1 MVKATALKELIKD
14 GLIQGYKLQ
23 DENGTIMDIKTEV
36 IIGAIKSNKIS
47 ISNLNID
54 SNGNLVMV
62 KDKTVNTIKTEN
74 KQPNNGSMTQEQ
86 VKIEDNIDLS
96 NPKIKQMQQLIEK
109 LNAATE
115 VYEQG
120 KDEIMSNKEWDGLYD
135 ELVALEAETG
145 TVLANSPTENV
156 GYEIVSNLP
165 KEKHSTKMLSLDKT
179 KSIDDLKAFLGGHE
193 GVLSWKLDGLTIVL
207 TYLDGKLEKAVTRGN
222 GEVGEV
228 VTPNVKQFTNV
239 PRHIAIPGKFVIRG
253 EAAIRYSTFE
263 KINAAITSED
273 DKYKNPRNLCSG
285 SVRQLDS
292 KITAQRNVEWHCF
305 EVLECST
312 KKLANEYDKQL
323 ALVKTLGFDIVDNYV
338 VTAENIEQV
347 IEQFEKMIQSG
358 YDIPSD
364 GLVLTFRDRE
374 YGKSLGNT
382 TKTPRH
388 SKAFKWKDEVAE
400 TELLDIEWSP
410 SRTGLINP
418 IAIFKPVELEGST
431 VSRASVHN
439 VSILKELELGYGD
452 TIEVYKANMII
463 PQISCNKTCSDTCEI
478 PETCPTCGE
487 PTSIHEEP
495 NSGVLTLWCE
505 NEDCP
510 AKGNRLLKHFVS
522 RDAMNIDGISGKTLE
537 KLVEEGLIT
546 DFASIYH
553 LWEHGEY
560 IAGMEGFGFKSFK
573 KMADAI
579 EKSRKCKVSN
589 LIYALGIPNVGL
601 ATAKLICKHF
611 NYDLGEIVTAEY
623 YQLCEIDGVGDTI
636 ADSIIEYFNNED
648 KLQELTDL
656 VKELK
661 FIQEVVS
668 TDTSMNGITI
678 CVTGAVEKFPN
689 RKAVQNIIEQKGG
702 KFTTSVSRSTTYLVT
717 NDTSSGSRKNK
728 AAQEYGIPILTE
740 QQFIDKFNIQV

>member
-1 MVKATALKELIKD
+1 MVKATALKELIKN
-14 GLIQGYKLQ
+14 GLIQGYKLK

-36 IIGAIKSNKIS
+36 IIGAIKSNKIN
-47 ISNLNID
+47 ISNLIID
-54 SNGNLVMV
+54 STGNLVMI
-62 KDKTVNTIKTEN
+62 KDQTVSTPTTEN
-74 KQPNNGSMTQEQ
+74 KQLNSMDVASKQ
-86 VKIEDNIDLS
+86 VGVEENLDSS
-96 NPKIKQMQQLIEK
+96 NPKIKRMQQLIEQ
-109 LNAATE
+109 LNAATK

-120 KDEIMSNKEWDGLYD
+120 KDEIMSNKEWDRLYD
-135 ELVALEAETG
+135 ELIALEAETG
-145 TVLANSPTENV
+145 TVLANSPTEKV

-165 KEKHSTKMLSLDKT
+165 KEKHDTKMLSLDKT
-179 KSIDDLKAFLGGHE
+179 KSIDDLKSFLEVHE
-193 GVLSWKLDGLTIVL
+193 GVLSWKLDGLTVVL
-207 TYLDGKLEKAVTRGN
+207 TYIDGKLEKAVTRGN

-228 VTPNVKQFTNV
+228 VTPNVKQFVNV
-239 PRHIAIPGKFVIRG
+239 PRHIAIPGKLVLRG
-253 EAAIRYSTFE
+253 EAIIRYSTFE
-263 KINAAITSED
+263 KINASIVSED

-292 KITAQRNVEWHCF
+292 KITAQRSVEWHCF
-305 EVLECST
+305 EVLECSA

-323 ALVKTLGFDIVDNYV
+323 ELVKTLGFDIVDNSI
-338 VTAENIEQV
+338 VTANNIEQV
-347 IEQFEKMIQSG
+347 IEQFAKQIQSG

-418 IAIFKPVELEGST
+418 VAIFKPVDLEGST

-439 VSILKELELGYGD
+439 VSILKEFELGYGD

-463 PQISCNKTCSDTCEI
+463 PQINCNKTCSDTCEI

-495 NSGVLTLWCE
+495 SSGVLTLWCE

-522 RDAMNIDGISGKTLE
+522 RDAMNIDGISGKTLI
-537 KLVEEGLIT
+537 KLVDEGLIT

-553 LWEHGEY
+553 LHEHYTE
-560 IAGMEGFGFKSFK
+560 ISSMEGFGDKSFEN
-573 KMADAI
+573 MVYAI
-579 EKSRKCKVSN
+579 EKSRQCKVSN

-601 ATAKLICKHF
+601 ATSKLICKHF
-611 NYDLGEIVTAEY
+611 NYNLGDIVTAEY

-661 FIQEVVS
+661 FLQEVVS

-702 KFTTSVSRSTTYLVT
+702 KFTTSVSRSTSYLVT

-728 AAQEYGIPILTE
+728 AAQEYDIPILTE
-740 QQFIDKFNIQV
+740 QQFIDKFGIKI